1 MITFIQFL
9 EQQNNLD
16 EGLMG
21 KIAAGA
27 GLLAAG
33 LGAGYA
39 LKGNGTPS
47 SSTTYPAAQDFMP
60 QTTQVT
66 PANNDYESLV
76 KSYMQQNKDNPKYK
90 GTMGKFRNLR
100 QDAEEFAHKKITG
113 GKSGKFTHN
122 QGEITDTNQSD
133 SDNYTSPNAKS
144 YLKKSGSIED

>member
-1 MITFIQFL
+1 MLTFQQFL

-21 KIAAGA
+21 KMAAGA

-39 LKGNGTPS
+39 LKGNGTPN

-60 QTTQVT
+60 KTTQVT

-100 QDAEEFAHKKITG
+100 QDAEKHAHEQMTG
-113 GKSGKFTHN
+113 GKSGKFKHS
-122 QGEITDTNQSD
+122 QGEITDTN
-133 SDNYTSPNAKS
+133 AKS
-144 YLKKSGSIED
+144 FLKNPLPFSLTL